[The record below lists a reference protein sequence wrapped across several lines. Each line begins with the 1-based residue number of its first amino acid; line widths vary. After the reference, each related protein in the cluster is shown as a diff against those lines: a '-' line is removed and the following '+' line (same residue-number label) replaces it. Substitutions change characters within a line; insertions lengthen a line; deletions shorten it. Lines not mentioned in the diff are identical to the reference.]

1 MYILIQQTSL
11 DSKLLSKRC
20 QKHERIPIV
29 IEVLEQKTKKTLLDL
44 NFKKTCCII
53 VK

>member
-1 MYILIQQTSL
+1 MQQTSL

-29 IEVLEQKTKKTLLDL
+29 IEILEQKTKNIYIRSKFENMLYTS
-44 NFKKTCCII
+44 
-53 VK
+53 